1 MNLISSKADNSQ
13 EKKSCH
19 AEEDTL
25 ISELL
30 CDLSAP
36 DRSKSLSDIRT
47 NIIGACSDTNSC
59 GIHPFDT
66 GRLKGDLPAD
76 IAEGFYSRC
85 NEDWYKN
92 AGFTDEER
100 AKMTELLAAGFT
112 DSFRHLH
119 PDATGIYSW
128 WSYRFKARQNNA
140 GWRID
145 YFIVSDRIKDKIQ
158 KAEIL
163 TDIMGSDH
171 CPVLLEI
178 DL

>member
-1 MNLISSKADNSQ
+1 MKLISSKADNSQ

-19 AEEDTL
+19 AEEDAL

-30 CDLSAP
+30 CDFSAP

-92 AGFTDEER
+92 AGFTDENHG
-100 AKMTELLAAGFT
+100 AC
-112 DSFRHLH
+112 
-119 PDATGIYSW
+119 TG
-128 WSYRFKARQNNA
+128 K
-140 GWRID
+140 
-145 YFIVSDRIKDKIQ
+145 
-158 KAEIL
+158 
-163 TDIMGSDH
+163 
-171 CPVLLEI
+171 
-178 DL
+178 

>member
-100 AKMTELLAAGFT
+100 AKMTRFLENGFVDT
-112 DSFRHLH
+112 FRTLH
-119 PDATGIYSW
+119 PDDPTYSW
-128 WSYRFKARQNNA
+128 WSYRFKAREKNA

-145 YFIVSDRIKDKIQ
+145 YFIVSERLLDQVTGASIHN
-158 KAEIL
+158 EIF
-163 TDIMGSDH
+163 GSDH
-171 CPVLLEI
+171 CPVELDI
-178 DL
+178 V

>member
-1 MNLISSKADNSQ
+1 MKLISSKADNSQ

-19 AEEDTL
+19 AEEDAL

-92 AGFTDEER
+92 AGFTDENHGACTGKQRKIYNKQQIGPVDYFPDKETQDEKDDCVYR
-100 AKMTELLAAGFT
+100 KEQGNLSNLTGFAEE
-112 DSFRHLH
+112 DKE
-119 PDATGIYSW
+119 GIYDSV
-128 WSYRFKARQNNA
+128 AHGEEPGDQ
-140 GWRID
+140 
-145 YFIVSDRIKDKIQ
+145 
-158 KAEIL
+158 
-163 TDIMGSDH
+163 
-171 CPVLLEI
+171 
-178 DL
+178 